1 MMLPATVGI
10 LIALAACSPN
20 IVFRNIVFRDPD
32 TGYSVGWRD
41 ERSIRRWPPEIGD
54 RGEPGDVN
62 PAIIEYIF
70 AAPEGPFAR
79 YYDLVLS
86 LADRP
91 RAVNADLAALEAEA
105 RKELRKGDSPRGRD
119 FARALGRK
127 LARPICDA
135 FRGPVSWPAR
145 YFTTG
150 RFEGMAVVRWGVAVD
165 VDDSISTPEYE
176 CDCNAKIYT
185 TILRY
190 QSVQLI
196 VMHSSATRQVLAWD
210 VSNIP
215 GAFQWDAPLDQPT
228 VAARIVALHPIE
240 P

>member
-1 MMLPATVGI
+1 MMHPATVSI
-10 LIALAACSPN
+10 LIALASCGCNILFSN
-20 IVFRNIVFRDPD
+20 IVFQDPE
-32 TGYSVGWRD
+32 TGYSVSWRD
-41 ERSIRRWPPEIGD
+41 ERSIRGWPPEIGD
-54 RGEPGDVN
+54 RGEAGDVN

-70 AAPEGPFAR
+70 AAPEGPFTR
-79 YYDLVLS
+79 YYDLMLS

-91 RAVNADLAALEAEA
+91 RIVNADLAALEAQA

-119 FARALGRK
+119 YARALGRR
-127 LARPICDA
+127 LARPIRDA
-135 FRGPVSWPAR
+135 LRAPRGWPAR

-165 VDDSISTPEYE
+165 IDDGIPTPEYE
-176 CDCNAKIYT
+176 CDYDAKTYT

-196 VMHSSATRQVLAWD
+196 VMRSSATRQVLAWD